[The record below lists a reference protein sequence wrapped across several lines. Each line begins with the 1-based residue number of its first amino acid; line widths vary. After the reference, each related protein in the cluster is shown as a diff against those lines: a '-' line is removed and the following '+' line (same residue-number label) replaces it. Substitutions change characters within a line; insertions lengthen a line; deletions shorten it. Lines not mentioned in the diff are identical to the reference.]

1 MTDPDPLPPP
11 GSPAFRR
18 MSGVMTSEDVNTA
31 PYGTEEGVPPLPQ
44 PGRPSGVAKHATP
57 VSIENNQRALG
68 PHAERE
74 RRDAE
79 YAARGQIVR
88 VIPDLRVPRFL
99 VSGTFLVGIIAVLS
113 LVGLFVFAQTITVL
127 SQISLLPTVLQRIS
141 CALLVFLLTGIVMG
155 AVRLLLGYA
164 RLRGTQKITIG
175 GIESLNE
182 RAQFRKI
189 SSEESD
195 RAFQI
200 VRSYLDDFPAEPQ
213 KLGALGF
220 TVDQTSRLLASRS
233 DLTNPAKNLGSQDWL
248 QRFRRDFQ
256 SVADEAAEDCIRRRA
271 RGVGVKVAALPLP
284 FVETAIVL
292 HGAFSMIA
300 DLCQIYRLRL
310 GAGET
315 LIVTGWAAIQGLIA
329 GQLDNL
335 SGNREADSWAHE
347 FQSHLGGA
355 EAVASMAHETGA
367 ETMRDA
373 ASVLSHAVT
382 DLHIPL
388 VGRLLKRGAKGFLQY
403 MLLRRLGCLT
413 QRWLRMVD

>member
-18 MSGVMTSEDVNTA
+18 TAGGTVAEHANTA
-31 PYGTEEGVPPLPQ
+31 PYGTEGELPPLPQ
-44 PGRPSGVAKHATP
+44 PGRPSGVAEHAAP
-57 VSIENNQRALG
+57 VSIENQRVLEA
-68 PHAERE
+68 HAGRE
-74 RRDAE
+74 SRDAE
-79 YAARGQIVR
+79 NAARGQIVR
-88 VIPDLRVPRFL
+88 IIPELRLPKFL
-99 VSGTFLVGIIAVLS
+99 VSGTFLMGIIAILS
-113 LVGLFVFAQTITVL
+113 LVGLFVFAQAITVF
-127 SQISLLPTVLQRIS
+127 SQISLLPTVPRQIS
-141 CALLVFLLTGIVMG
+141 HAFLVLFLTGILSG
-155 AVRLLLGYA
+155 AVRLLLACA
-164 RLRGTQKITIG
+164 RLRSTQKITLS

-182 RAQFRKI
+182 RARFRKFA
-189 SSEESD
+189 EEEGA

-200 VRSYLDDFPAEPQ
+200 VRSYLDDFPTDPRH
-213 KLGALGF
+213 LVGMGF
-220 TVDQTSRLLASRS
+220 TVEQASRLSASRS
-233 DLTNPAKNLGSQDWL
+233 DLTNTAKDLGPHEWL

-310 GAGET
+310 GAGEA

-347 FQSHLGGA
+347 FQSHFGGA

-373 ASVLSHAVT
+373 ASVFSHAVT